1 MRQRLDNQALA
12 PKGMRALGGVY
23 LYVTSKT
30 GLPHDLVNLVYLRVS
45 QINGCV
51 YCVDLHSRMAREAG
65 ENQQRLDCLVAWQEC
80 PFFSQA
86 ERAAF
91 AWAESL
97 THISTT
103 HAPDELYQALR
114 QHYSEQQ
121 VVDLTM
127 VVALMNS
134 WNRIAI
140 GMRRLPERQE
150 IVPGTG
156 L

>member
-1 MRQRLDNQALA
+1 MIGRIDYSEINPKAVNGLASIDKHLASLDERL
-12 PKGMRALGGVY
+12 RV
-23 LYVTSKT
+23 
-30 GLPHDLVNLVYLRVS
+30 LVQLRVS

-51 YCVDLHSRMAREAG
+51 YCVDLHSRQAREAG
-65 ENQQRLDCLVAWQEC
+65 ESQQRLDCLVAWQEC

-114 QHYSEQQ
+114 QYYSEQQ

-150 IVPGTG
+150 VVPGTG